1 MLELTLNFT
10 TADQVTVSFDD
21 ETSEAIAF
29 SSPLTEKNQKD
40 LRWYMETYASG
51 HMTEV
56 DDRRAEQIAAQLK
69 EWGKALFNQVFGA
82 RDAQRLFNAFQDSRE
97 VGRVVTL
104 NAEQPKILALPWE
117 LLHDPQGNYLFNE
130 NPRISIRRKLKRG
143 GRKPFKVNPKH
154 QLHLL
159 FVISR
164 PDDVGFLDPR
174 TEPKAVLNALAV
186 KGINQVTVEFL
197 RPATFD
203 KLIKRLE
210 NTDLPQVDI
219 LHFDGHGVFDADGVY
234 FEEAKMVFPE
244 AYTGIKAGENSLV
257 NRKNMGYL
265 VFETEE
271 GKRALID
278 AEKLGDMLHQ
288 QAVSLVFLSA
298 CQSGMVGTSEESVDE
313 EALGS
318 IAVRLTKTGIPS
330 IIAMTYSVLID
341 STEKLLGE
349 FYENLANGKA
359 IAESLDNARRYL
371 IRNPDRGERQRGQKR
386 ITLKLQDWFLP
397 ALYQSGQDVPL
408 LINSLP
414 LSSTNIY
421 SPPFL
426 RGAGGDQTLQ
436 TGTGGDEEIG
446 ENQPLNP
453 SLSSTNPYSSRVQ
466 SANIYSP
473 PFQRG
478 AGGDHHNLPKQPEAG
493 FFGRSRELWKIDR
506 WFTQNTRRITL
517 SGFGGQGKTS
527 LAIEAGAWLQT
538 TGMFSR
544 VCFVDYANFQSLDA
558 LAVAVATLATVL
570 HHSFLDAEAVIPVLA
585 QIPTLIILDNLEA
598 LPETAL
604 QPLLTAAKVWS
615 EVEQTRLLLTT
626 RSPEF
631 GHPDYSSTSLKHRFL
646 RLDGLAAQDALDYVQ
661 RLMQFPPE
669 PTYGVPARQD
679 LLDLLDLVAFHPL
692 SIKVLVPQLKAR
704 PLGELGLALQ
714 QAILDSSN
722 LEEKDRSLVASLN
735 LSLARLDERAKALLP
750 RLGVFQ
756 GGAFELELLAIT
768 ELTETD
774 WSVLRAQLVNE
785 GLIELE
791 AVPGVNSPFI
801 KFHPTL
807 APVLLLKLRSPHTTP
822 STPTSPTTE
831 EAQLLARHRER
842 YYQLSRYLYHED
854 QKNPDFARS
863 IVRRE
868 LPNLLFA
875 VDHAL
880 RLQEDWAVEFVDKL
894 NKFLGNFGLNGTRQ
908 SLTERASQRASEVGS
923 NDWFLVHFNTGE
935 QLRQAGQTQK
945 AEAVFQ
951 NILEGLGETASYQR
965 CLTLGCLGRC
975 LSRQGRSPEAATL
988 YRQAI
993 AVAQQ
998 LESNDSVKRQ
1008 IGALQA
1014 DLGDVLGQIG
1024 DYGAARTAY
1033 EQALAIDE
1041 ETGDERG
1048 QAVTLGQLGT
1058 LALMEGNLTEAAQR
1072 YQVALRR
1079 FQQLGEPE
1087 TEAAYWHQLG
1097 RVYQAAEQWAEAD
1110 QSYREAARINES
1122 QSNLT
1127 GAAKTWGQLAHLNE
1141 LAGNLDSAEAWTRK
1155 AIKGF
1160 ETAGDRF
1167 SQSLALSNLAG
1178 LLQQFGDRL
1187 PEARQAAEDSLAIKQ
1202 TPDPNTAEIWKNYGI
1217 LAEITAQQGETA
1229 TAQNY
1234 RRLMR
1239 ESYLAAPVCRHD
1251 LQRFLPL
1258 IEAIVDNW
1266 QDLEPVLAD
1275 LVENGWGELAQALAR
1290 YQAGERNEDQ
1300 LYQNLG
1306 YQQSAILHT
1315 VLSRLG

>member
-29 SSPLTEKNQKD
+29 RSPWTEQHQKD
-40 LRWYMETYASG
+40 LRWYVETYSTRY
-51 HMTEV
+51 MTEV

-97 VGRVVTL
+97 MGRVVSL

-117 LLHDPQGNYLFNE
+117 LLHDPYGNYLFNE

-143 GRKPFKVNPKH
+143 GRKPFKVNPKD

-164 PDDVGFLDPR
+164 PDDLNFLDPR
-174 TEPKAVLNALAV
+174 TEPKAVLNALAI
-186 KGINQVTVEFL
+186 KGIEQVTVEFL

-219 LHFDGHGVFDADGVY
+219 LHFDGHGEFDADGRY
-234 FEEAKMVFPE
+234 FEQAKQIFPE
-244 AYTGIKAGENSLV
+244 GYAGIKAGENSQI
-257 NRKNMGYL
+257 NRKNIGYL
-265 VFETEE
+265 AFEEE
-271 GKRALID
+271 DGKKALID

-288 QAVSLVFLSA
+288 QEVSLVFLSA

-330 IIAMTYSVLID
+330 IIAMTYSVLIN

-359 IAESLDNARRYL
+359 IAESLDNARRHL

-408 LINSLP
+408 LLP
-414 LSSTNIY
+414 LA
-421 SPPFL
+421 SPPLNF
-426 RGAGGDQTLQ
+426 GGRLD
-436 TGTGGDEEIG
+436 
-446 ENQPLNP
+446 
-453 SLSSTNPYSSRVQ
+453 VQ
-466 SANIYSP
+466 SPPELGDLGGKSDKTAN
-473 PFQRG
+473 
-478 AGGDHHNLPKQPEAG
+478 NLPKQPEAG
-493 FFGRSRELWKIDR
+493 FFGRSLELWKIDR
-506 WFTQNTRRITL
+506 WFTQNTRRITI

-544 VCFVDYANFQSLDA
+544 VCFVDYANFQSVDA

-570 HHSFLDAEAVIPVLA
+570 QHSFLDAEAVIPVLA

-604 QPLLTAAKVWS
+604 PPLLTAAKVWS
-615 EVEQTRLLLTT
+615 EVGQTRLLLTT
-626 RSPEF
+626 RSPEL
-631 GHPDYSSTSLKHRFL
+631 GHPDYSSTSLKHRLLSL
-646 RLDGLAAQDALDYVQ
+646 RGLAAQDALDYVQ
-661 RLMQFPPE
+661 RLMQFPPD
-669 PTYGVPARQD
+669 PNYGIPARED
-679 LLDLLDLVAFHPL
+679 LLNLLELVAFHPL

-735 LSLARLDERAKALLP
+735 LSLERLDERAKALLP

-756 GGAFELELLAIT
+756 GGAFELQLLLEIT

-774 WSVLRAQLVNE
+774 WSVLRGQLVNA

-791 AVPGVNSPFI
+791 AVPGVNPPFI
-801 KFHPTL
+801 TFHPTL
-807 APVLLLKLRSPHTTP
+807 APVLLLKLRSSH
-822 STPTSPTTE
+822 SSPTTE

-842 YYQLSRYLYHED
+842 YYQLSNYLHAED

-880 RLQEDWAVEFVDKL
+880 SLQEDWAIEFVNNL
-894 NKFLGNFGLNGTRQ
+894 NLFLNNFGLNKTRQ
-908 SLTERASQRASEVGS
+908 ALTERASQQSGQVGS
-923 NDWFLVHFNTGE
+923 NDWYLAQSNQGE
-935 QLRQAGQTQK
+935 RLWKAGQTQQ
-945 AEAVFQ
+945 AAAIFQ
-951 NILEGLGETASYQR
+951 NILNALGETASYQR
-965 CLTLGCLGRC
+965 CITLGRLGRC
-975 LSRQGRSPEAATL
+975 LKSQGRSPEALTL
-988 YRQAI
+988 YHQAI
-993 AVAQQ
+993 TVAQQ
-998 LESNDSVKRQ
+998 LELDDRVKRQ
-1008 IGALQA
+1008 IGALQT
-1014 DLGDVLGQIG
+1014 DLGDVLRDMG

-1033 EQALAIDE
+1033 EQSLMIEE

-1048 QAVTLGQLGT
+1048 KAVVLAQLGS
-1058 LALMEGNLTEAAQR
+1058 LAYVEGNLAEAAQR
-1072 YQVALRR
+1072 YQVSISR

-1087 TEAAYWHQLG
+1087 MEAVGWHQLG
-1097 RVYQAAEQWAEAD
+1097 MVYQKAEQWAEAD
-1110 QSYREAARINES
+1110 QSYREAARIDES
-1122 QSNLT
+1122 QGNLT
-1127 GAAKTWGQLAHLNE
+1127 GAAKTWVGLALLNE
-1141 LAGNLDSAEAWTRK
+1141 KTGNLDSAEAWHRK
-1155 AIKGF
+1155 ALQGF
-1160 ETAGDRF
+1160 KNAGDRF
-1167 SQSLALSNLAG
+1167 NQSNALSTLAG
-1178 LLQQFGDRL
+1178 FLQQFSDRL
-1187 PEARQAAEDSLAIKQ
+1187 PQARQAAEESLTIIE
-1202 TPDPNTAEIWKNYGI
+1202 TLDPNTTAIWTTYQI
-1217 LAEITAQQGETA
+1217 LAKITAQQGETA
-1229 TAQNY
+1229 TAQHY

-1239 ESYLAAPVCRHD
+1239 ESYLAAPVFRRD
-1251 LQRFLPL
+1251 LQRFIPL

-1266 QDLEPVLAD
+1266 QNPEPVLAY
-1275 LVENGWGELAQALAR
+1275 LVENGWSELAQALAR
-1290 YQAGERNEDQ
+1290 WQSGERNEDQ
-1300 LYQNLG
+1300 LYQNLD
-1306 YQQSAILHT
+1306 YQDYAILHT

>member
-21 ETSEAIAF
+21 ETSDAIAF
-29 SSPLTEKNQKD
+29 SSPLTEKNHKD

-174 TEPKAVLNALAV
+174 TEPKAVLNALAA

-234 FEEAKMVFPE
+234 FDQAKQIFPE
-244 AYTGIKAGENSLV
+244 GYAGTKAGENSQS
-257 NRKNMGYL
+257 NRKNIGYL
-265 VFETEE
+265 VFEEE
-271 GKRALID
+271 NGKKALID

-330 IIAMTYSVLID
+330 IIAMTYSVLIN

-359 IAESLDNARRYL
+359 IAESLDNARRHL

-408 LINSLP
+408 LINS
-414 LSSTNIY
+414 SS
-421 SPPFL
+421 FL
-426 RGAGGDQTLQ
+426 REVGKMG
-436 TGTGGDEEIG
+436 
-446 ENQPLNP
+446 
-453 SLSSTNPYSSRVQ
+453 R
-466 SANIYSP
+466 
-473 PFQRG
+473 R
-478 AGGDHHNLPKQPEAG
+478 DHHNLPKQPEAG
-493 FFGRSRELWKIDR
+493 FFERSRELWEIDR

-544 VCFVDYANFQSLDA
+544 VCFVDYANFQSVDA

-570 HHSFLDAEAVIPVLA
+570 QHSFLDAEAVIPVLA

-615 EVEQTRLLLTT
+615 EVGQTRLLLTT
-626 RSPEF
+626 RSPEL
-631 GHPDYSSTSLKHRFL
+631 GHADYSSTSLKHRFL

-669 PTYGVPARQD
+669 PTYGVPARED
-679 LLDLLDLVAFHPL
+679 LLDLLELVDFHPL

-704 PLGELGLALQ
+704 PLTELGLALQ
-714 QAILDSSN
+714 QAILDTSN
-722 LEEKDRSLVASLN
+722 LEDKDRSLVASLN
-735 LSLARLDERAKALLP
+735 LSLERLDERAKALLP

-756 GGAFELELLAIT
+756 GGAFEDDLLAIT

-774 WSVLRAQLVNE
+774 WSVLRGQLVSAS
-785 GLIELE
+785 LIELE
-791 AVPGVNSPFI
+791 TVPGVNSPFI

-807 APVLLLKLRSPHTTP
+807 APVLLLKLRDRSPN
-822 STPTSPTTE
+822 TE

-842 YYQLSRYLYHED
+842 YYQLSRYLYFED
-854 QKNPDFARS
+854 DKNPDLARS

-880 RLQEDWAVEFVDKL
+880 SLQEDWAVEFVNSL
-894 NKFLGNFGLNGTRQ
+894 NKFLDFFGLNKTRQ

-923 NDWFLVHFNTGE
+923 NDWYLAQGHTGE
-935 QLRQAGQTQK
+935 QLWQEGQTEQ
-945 AEAVFQ
+945 AAAIFQ
-951 NILEGLGETASYQR
+951 TILNALGETASYQR
-965 CLTLGCLGRC
+965 CAILNSLGRC
-975 LSRQGRSPEAATL
+975 LMSQSQSPEAATL

-993 AVAQQ
+993 AEAQE
-998 LESNDSVKRQ
+998 LEASDSVKRQ
-1008 IGALQA
+1008 IGALQT
-1014 DLGDVLGQIG
+1014 DLGNVLTDMG

-1033 EQALAIDE
+1033 EQSLVIALELGDKRE
-1041 ETGDERG
+1041 E
-1048 QAVTLGQLGT
+1048 AVTLGQLGT
-1058 LALMEGNLTEAAQR
+1058 LAYFEGKLEEAPQR
-1072 YQVALRR
+1072 NQVALSR
-1079 FQQLGEPE
+1079 FQNLGEPKM
-1087 TEAAYWHQLG
+1087 EAVYWHQLG
-1097 RVYQAAEQWAEAD
+1097 VIYQKAEQWAEAD
-1110 QSYREAARINES
+1110 QAYRESAQINEFYG
-1122 QSNLT
+1122 NLT
-1127 GAAKTWGQLAHLNE
+1127 EVASTWGQLALLNKKT
-1141 LAGNLDSAEAWTRK
+1141 GNLDSAEAWYRK
-1155 AIKGF
+1155 AIQGS

-1167 SQSLALSNLAG
+1167 NQSLALNNLAD
-1178 LLQQFGDRL
+1178 LLRQFGDRL
-1187 PEARQAAEDSLAIKQ
+1187 PEARQAAEESLAISQ
-1202 TPDPNTAEIWKNYGI
+1202 TLDPNTAEIWTTYQI

-1239 ESYLAAPVCRHD
+1239 ETYFEAPVCRHH
-1251 LQRFLPL
+1251 LQQVAPL

-1266 QDLEPVLAD
+1266 PDLEPLLAD
-1275 LVENGWGELAQALAR
+1275 LTENGSGELAQVLAR
-1290 YQAGERNEDQ
+1290 LQTGERNEDQ
-1300 LYQNLG
+1300 LCQNLNRVE
-1306 YQQSAILHT
+1306 SAILHT
-1315 VLSRLG
+1315 ILSRLG